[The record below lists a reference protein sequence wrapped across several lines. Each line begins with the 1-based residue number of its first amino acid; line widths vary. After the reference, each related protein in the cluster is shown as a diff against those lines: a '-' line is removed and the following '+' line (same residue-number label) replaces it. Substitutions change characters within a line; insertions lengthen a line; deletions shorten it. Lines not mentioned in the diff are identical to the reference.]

1 MFQESEIVN
10 LLVGFG
16 SVPVLIVLARRVAL
30 PRAGIVYAAFAALL
44 LAYVFTVVEGVVW
57 RQGFNFLE
65 HLAYAAAG
73 LLFLAYVFLLGR
85 SPAGNGNGP

>member
-16 SVPVLIVLARRVAL
+16 SVPVLVLLARRVAL
-30 PRAGIVYAAFAALL
+30 PHAGIVYTAFAFLL

-57 RQGFNFLE
+57 HRGFNFLE
-65 HLAYAAAG
+65 HLSYAVAG
-73 LLFLAYVFLLGR
+73 LLFLAYAFLLGR
-85 SPAGNGNGP
+85 SPTGNGNGG

>member
-16 SVPVLIVLARRVAL
+16 SVPVLVVLARRVRL
-30 PRAGIVYAAFAALL
+30 PRPGIVYTAFSFLL

-65 HLAYAAAG
+65 HLSYAVAAILFSAYV
-73 LLFLAYVFLLGR
+73 LFLGR
-85 SPAGNGNGP
+85 TPAGNGNGP